1 MKTANRLGVT
11 ILELTIVIL
20 IVSILASISLG
31 VYTGYLRRARFA
43 VARTEIRELG
53 LNATRHEVDLGE
65 FPLSSSNIPGTA
77 YLPFT
82 PGVSAF
88 VPTWGC
94 GYLTLSLLHSLS
106 ADALN
111 PTYENGAPEPRWFG
125 PYMSIQREDL
135 GAIDLTTTGTYFFKP
150 EYDATDSP
158 AAISIMDPWGEPY
171 YYVRHDEYET
181 LGATEQS
188 ASPFGETYYNPSTY
202 QIFSTGPDGNTLAPP
217 NMGLDGEDDI
227 NNFYTE

>member
-43 VARTEIRELG
+43 VARTEISQLG
-53 LNATRHEVDLGE
+53 LNATRYEVDLGE
-65 FPLSSSNIPGTA
+65 FPLSSSA
-77 YLPFT
+77 V
-82 PGVSAF
+82 PGVAF
-88 VPTWGC
+88 RPYVLGTNVLTPTRGC

-111 PTYENGAPEPRWFG
+111 PEDENGIDEPRWFG
-125 PYMSIQREDL
+125 PYMSVQRENL
-135 GAIDLTTTGTYFFKP
+135 GAFDSVTSVTLTFRQTYNNG
-150 EYDATDSP
+150 DSP
-158 AAISIMDPWGEPY
+158 AAVCIKDPWGEPY
-171 YYVRHDEYET
+171 YYVRHDEYAA
-181 LGATEQS
+181 LGATVPTG
-188 ASPFGETYYNPSTY
+188 SPFLEPYYNPSTF
-202 QIFSTGPDGNTLAPP
+202 QIFSKGPDGDTPGP
-217 NMGLDGEDDI
+217 SNMGTGEDDI